1 MNEQKKEPKP
11 RATRVYI
18 VIDRGT
24 EKPLALIDT
33 VTEPAAR
40 KHHSNKTVEVRLASQ
55 KDMFDAAKA
64 GIEIEVASNGEG
76 DEA

>member
-1 MNEQKKEPKP
+1 MTEQKKESKP

-18 VIDRGT
+18 VIDRET
-24 EKPLALIDT
+24 TKPLALIDT

-64 GIEIEVASNGEG
+64 GVEIETAENCE
-76 DEA
+76 